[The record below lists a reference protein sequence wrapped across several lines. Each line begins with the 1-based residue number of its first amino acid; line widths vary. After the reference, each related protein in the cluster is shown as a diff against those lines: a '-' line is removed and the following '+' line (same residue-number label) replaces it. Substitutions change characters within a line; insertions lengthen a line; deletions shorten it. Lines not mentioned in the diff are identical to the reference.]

1 MKKAR
6 NETAGHIN
14 SSLTLC
20 AGAVWMLEDSP
31 VGSCLHGWALVSR
44 AIWAELEGKDLLE

>member
-14 SSLTLC
+14 SFLTLC
-20 AGAVWMLEDSP
+20 AGAVWRLEHSP
-31 VGSCLHGWALVSR
+31 CGLMFVRVGPS
-44 AIWAELEGKDLLE
+44 